1 MHFDIA
7 RHSVRL
13 TVMRALLSGAMAA
26 SASAVLAQ
34 TPAWADAGQS
44 TAADEAPRPKNRPHA
59 PHTPHTP
66 RKKAAAAPAADFLPA
81 QPAPV
86 RMAIPAVQPAT
97 PVAPSWDVRIA
108 DRTLSM
114 TFARWASIAGWQLIW
129 ELPLDYVID
138 ASTQISGSFEE
149 AVEAVANSMSSAE
162 TPMQVIFY
170 KGNKV
175 LRIVS
180 KVSP

>member
-1 MHFDIA
+1 MHFNIA
-7 RHSVRL
+7 RDGVRL
-13 TVMRALLSGAMAA
+13 AILRALLSGALAA
-26 SASAVLAQ
+26 PAGAALAQ
-34 TPAWADAGQS
+34 TPPTPPSEPGA
-44 TAADEAPRPKNRPHA
+44 EAPRPQRAARKHRPVA
-59 PHTPHTP
+59 TPAAET
-66 RKKAAAAPAADFLPA
+66 AAAPAPTRLTIPA
-81 QPAPV
+81 APAAPV
-86 RMAIPAVQPAT
+86 
-97 PVAPSWDVRIA
+97 SWEVRIA

-114 TFARWASIAGWQLIW
+114 TFARWANIAGWQLIW

-138 ASTQISGSFEE
+138 ASTQIGGSFEE
-149 AVEAVANSMSSAE
+149 AVEAVANSMTSAE